1 MEKEENIVYK
11 LDILNVDDTPPQE
24 MVIEKHG
31 GVVRFTL
38 AEIEAA
44 DKMNRKNLKELT
56 AKRDYELA
64 VCTNI
69 EQNNQYGQE
78 IKDMP
83 EEKRYTVHMY
93 QESHVMAK
101 MCNVKIAELQKA
113 VDDTVVEVAD
123 IMKQI
128 PEVASIPSPFVE
140 PGEKVGSGGPLS
152 KSHDNTMLKPVE
164 VDGGK
169 WGIKEVDETGAS
181 LGMKEGTFDSEA
193 EAQTAID
200 GVGEAAPE
208 AETPSEEADESA
220 DESADE
226 TPAEAE
232 APSEEATPEGEAT
245 PE

>member
-1 MEKEENIVYK
+1 MHDEENIVYK
-11 LDILNVDDTPPQE
+11 LDILNVDGTPPQE
-24 MVIEKHG
+24 KIIEKHG
-31 GVVRFTL
+31 GIVRFSL
-38 AEIEAA
+38 ADIEAA
-44 DKMNRKNLKELT
+44 DKQNRKALKELT

-64 VCTNI
+64 VCKNI
-69 EQNNQYGQE
+69 EENNKYGAE

-101 MCNVKIAELQKA
+101 MCNVKITELQKA

-123 IMKQI
+123 IKKQI
-128 PEVASIPSPFVE
+128 PEVALIPSPFVE
-140 PGEKVGSGGPLS
+140 PGEKVGSGEPLS
-152 KSHDNTMLKPVE
+152 KSHENSMLKPVE

-193 EAQTAID
+193 DAVAAIE
-200 GVGEAAPE
+200 GASEAAPE
-208 AETPSEEADESA
+208 AETPAEEAAEST
-220 DESADE
+220 E
-226 TPAEAE
+226 TPAEETPADAE
-232 APSEEATPEGEAT
+232 APSEAAPEGEAT